1 MGATSIHVQA
11 VKPGSEI
18 HNFTHQ
24 GYGRF
29 VSAFLAGDLLDF
41 PDYFLSL
48 ASPQILPLG
57 NVQINLHCVR
67 LIRIFVHKVSGPMRN
82 TGRNITASLLLLL
95 FVGYWSSVT
104 LFPHVHR
111 IDGHVFVHSHPFSGS
126 SGNPGH
132 NHTPQQFQLIAHL
145 SLLIATAATFVA
157 LVFGQAGAAFVFG
170 VRKPVARRGMP
181 VRVYGLRA
189 PPLD

>member
-1 MGATSIHVQA
+1 
-11 VKPGSEI
+11 
-18 HNFTHQ
+18 
-24 GYGRF
+24 
-29 VSAFLAGDLLDF
+29 
-41 PDYFLSL
+41 
-48 ASPQILPLG
+48 
-57 NVQINLHCVR
+57 
-67 LIRIFVHKVSGPMRN
+67 MRN

-157 LVFGQAGAAFVFG
+157 LVFGQAGKIAEILGEDYAAVERMTTENAYRIFG
-170 VRKPVARRGMP
+170 KMK
-181 VRVYGLRA
+181 RA
-189 PPLD
+189 

>member
-1 MGATSIHVQA
+1 MYQ
-11 VKPGSEI
+11 
-18 HNFTHQ
+18 
-24 GYGRF
+24 
-29 VSAFLAGDLLDF
+29 
-41 PDYFLSL
+41 
-48 ASPQILPLG
+48 PLIKFHPYPAIITQ
-57 NVQINLHCVR
+57 VL
-67 LIRIFVHKVSGPMRN
+67 RIFVHKVPGPMRN

-170 VRKPVARRGMP
+170 VRKPVARCGMP

>member
-1 MGATSIHVQA
+1 LEQCHV
-11 VKPGSEI
+11 
-18 HNFTHQ
+18 
-24 GYGRF
+24 
-29 VSAFLAGDLLDF
+29 VSACP
-41 PDYFLSL
+41 PDRRTRFR
-48 ASPQILPLG
+48 P
-57 NVQINLHCVR
+57 
-67 LIRIFVHKVSGPMRN
+67 F
-82 TGRNITASLLLLL
+82 ASLLRL
-95 FVGYWSSVT
+95 F
-104 LFPHVHR
+104 
-111 IDGHVFVHSHPFSGS
+111 
-126 SGNPGH
+126 GNPGH

>member
-1 MGATSIHVQA
+1 MF
-11 VKPGSEI
+11 K
-18 HNFTHQ
+18 
-24 GYGRF
+24 Y
-29 VSAFLAGDLLDF
+29 
-41 PDYFLSL
+41 
-48 ASPQILPLG
+48 
-57 NVQINLHCVR
+57 LHCVR

-157 LVFGQAGAAFVFG
+157 LVFG

>member
-1 MGATSIHVQA
+1 
-11 VKPGSEI
+11 
-18 HNFTHQ
+18 
-24 GYGRF
+24 
-29 VSAFLAGDLLDF
+29 
-41 PDYFLSL
+41 
-48 ASPQILPLG
+48 
-57 NVQINLHCVR
+57 
-67 LIRIFVHKVSGPMRN
+67 MRN

-95 FVGYWSSVT
+95 LVGYWSSVT